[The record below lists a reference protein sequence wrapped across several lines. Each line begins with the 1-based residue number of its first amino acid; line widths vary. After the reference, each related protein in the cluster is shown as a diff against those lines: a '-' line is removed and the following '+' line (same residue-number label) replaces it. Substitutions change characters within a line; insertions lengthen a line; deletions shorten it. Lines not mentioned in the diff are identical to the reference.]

1 MDTYA
6 LVKATGKGNTLI
18 KGWLKVTWDVQAQ
31 RATLEK
37 KTETT
42 NKGVWIAVCHG
53 FDLLFWNGRFIRAG
67 NKDPENEQVFRLLV
81 NIMAHP
87 RKRAEFLSVLDALC
101 YEEGTKYV

>member
-6 LVKATGKGNTLI
+6 LVKATGKEKHLI
-18 KGWLKVTWDVQAQ
+18 KGWLKVTWDIQAQ

-37 KTETT
+37 KTETN
-42 NKGVWIAVCHG
+42 NKGVWIAACHG

-81 NIMAHP
+81 EIMAHP